1 MQDSENMKQE
11 RSRGFLRR
19 SMTVVYILGAYLIVN
34 LVLRVADH
42 PYPET
47 MKLVNFVI
55 FVGLIYHFLRKPL
68 FAIIDS
74 KIADVDELL
83 TSTKAQLE
91 EARTEREDAQRAID
105 GIDDEM
111 EELFGRAR
119 GLGETERDGLI
130 DDGKERAGNIVEQAH
145 VTLEGHEREIRQ
157 EIREEMAGRCVALA
171 RSRILEKLTPEIQLA
186 LIRARMSAI
195 GRRA

>member
-1 MQDSENMKQE
+1 MQDSENRKQE
-11 RSRGFLRR
+11 RSKGFLRR
-19 SMTVVYILGAYLIVN
+19 SMTVVYILGAYLIIN
-34 LVLRVADH
+34 FVLRVADH

-47 MKLVNFVI
+47 MKLVNFAI

-68 FAIIDS
+68 LAIIDS

-83 TSTKAQLE
+83 TSTKSQLE
-91 EARTEREDAQRAID
+91 EARAEREDAQRAID
-105 GIDDEM
+105 GVDDEI
-111 EELFGRAR
+111 EQLFARAR
-119 GLGETERDGLI
+119 ELGDMERDGLI
-130 DDGKERAGNIVEQAH
+130 DDGKERAGNIVAQAH
-145 VTLEGHEREIRQ
+145 VTLEGREREIRQ
-157 EIREEMAGRCVALA
+157 EIREEMAGRCVDLA

>member
-1 MQDSENMKQE
+1 MQDSENRKQE
-11 RSRGFLRR
+11 RSRGFFRR
-19 SMTVVYILGAYLIVN
+19 SMTVVYILGAYLIIN
-34 LVLRVADH
+34 FVLRVVDH

-47 MKLVNFVI
+47 MKLVNFAI

-68 FAIIDS
+68 LAIIDS

-83 TSTKAQLE
+83 TSTEAQLE
-91 EARTEREDAQRAID
+91 EARTEREGALRALD
-105 GIDDEM
+105 GIDDEI
-111 EELFGRAR
+111 EELLARAR
-119 GLGETERDGLI
+119 GLGEMERDGLI
-130 DDGKERAGNIVEQAH
+130 DDGKERSRNIVEQAH
-145 VTLEGHEREIRQ
+145 VTLEGREREIRQ
-157 EIREEMAGRCVALA
+157 EIRGEMAGRCVDLA